1 MPCAGGC
8 AAVRR
13 SRCDRSQRR
22 GRVRRRRSRR
32 GSGDDGRRGV
42 CQSEG
47 MDPFRS
53 STEVLRFVPWSGGP
67 WPGKPGGATLAVGG
81 AQRRA
86 SALAPI
92 IQLPVDEHHVDL
104 SLTATV
110 SEALPH
116 PPPSIPSLHPASRL
130 CDLQGHGRN
139 APSRPRAGGNA
150 AVKTTTPHPFSPC
163 SIGSTHGVLGTA
175 RVVPRLCPVRSALP
189 VACPTEG
196 ASRE

>member
-92 IQLPVDEHHVDL
+92 IQFPVDEHHL
-104 SLTATV
+104 RLPRSATV
-110 SEALPH
+110 SAPLPH
-116 PPPSIPSLHPASRL
+116 PPPSIPAVYPASRL
-130 CDLQGHGRN
+130 RDLQGTVARPHRGRC
-139 APSRPRAGGNA
+139 ASGKA

-163 SIGSTHGVLGTA
+163 SIGSAHGVLGTA
-175 RVVPRLCPVRSALP
+175 RVVPRLCLVRSALL

>member
-22 GRVRRRRSRR
+22 GRVRRRQSRR

-92 IQLPVDEHHVDL
+92 IQFPVDEHHVDL
-104 SLTATV
+104 PHSPTV
-110 SEALPH
+110 SAPLPH
-116 PPPSIPSLHPASRL
+116 PPPSIPAVYTAGRCATVAQAAKPPSRQQRPTHSRHARL
-130 CDLQGHGRN
+130 VLPTVCLDWPLRLRGTGPVARLGRSS
-139 APSRPRAGGNA
+139 APSGG
-150 AVKTTTPHPFSPC
+150 
-163 SIGSTHGVLGTA
+163 G
-175 RVVPRLCPVRSALP
+175 
-189 VACPTEG
+189 
-196 ASRE
+196 